1 MKFFIET
8 FYDTQAGV
16 LEFHFERVGYPT
28 TTGYKVAVIVGT
40 DKTYNFIM
48 EEDNEKWK
56 IVDAASLPA
65 WIADFEEELSDSICA
80 HHKKTAAL

>member
-1 MKFFIET
+1 MKFFTET

-28 TTGYKVAVIVGT
+28 TTGYKVAVIAGP

-48 EEDNEKWK
+48 EENDGKWK
-56 IVDAASLPA
+56 IADMTKLPG
-65 WIADFEEELSDSICA
+65 WITSFEEQLSDSICA
-80 HHKKTAAL
+80 HHKRSAAL